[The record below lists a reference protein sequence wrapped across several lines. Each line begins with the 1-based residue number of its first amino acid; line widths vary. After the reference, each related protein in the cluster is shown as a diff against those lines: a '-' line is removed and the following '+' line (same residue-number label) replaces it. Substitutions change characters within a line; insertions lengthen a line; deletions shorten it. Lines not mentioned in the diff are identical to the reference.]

1 MEGIIGS
8 GAGAYIE
15 DGQEDTAL
23 RAAAGGLEVEAEA
36 VAVVPP
42 SAQCRQLTGSTVVT
56 PAPSAP

>member
-1 MEGIIGS
+1 LEGIIGS
-8 GAGAYIE
+8 GAGAYRE

-42 SAQCRQLTGSTVVT
+42 SAQCRRL
-56 PAPSAP
+56 